1 MEKRNC
7 AVDGCNALEF
17 RSTGICNRHM
27 RDEIAL
33 REIDLEALREAA
45 QEESDN
51 AESKGEELRI
61 FMEKHGKELHNE
73 EDFECPRGCGNMS
86 YRELRVGEEFSL
98 EFAVGIPLLAIIY
111 FIGSF
116 VVYDHNPE
124 GASPS
129 HPSLI
134 ILALFGAVWIAS
146 IMYTYRDIKSKTHI
160 CNSCNGRMYEE
171 KAMAYIF
178 DEGSLSKLNSLMD
191 SMPPSSSDLQ
201 CPICDVRMRTFS
213 VPYTPA
219 DDHEGHRRGHGGVSF
234 DTDDMAVGL
243 AIALVVGAAKAI
255 VPNTKQKIQLDACRE
270 CRMFWFDRSE
280 KDELSYGIIG

>member
-1 MEKRNC
+1 M
-7 AVDGCNALEF
+7 
-17 RSTGICNRHM
+17 H
-27 RDEIAL
+27 DEIAL
-33 REIDLEALREAA
+33 REIDVEALRETT

-51 AESKGEELRI
+51 SEPKREGNAVSKGEELRI
-61 FMEKHGKELHNE
+61 FMEKRGKELHSE
-73 EDFECPRGCGNMS
+73 EKFECPRGCGKMS
-86 YRELRVGEEFSL
+86 YRELRVGEEVSL
-98 EFAVGIPLLAIIY
+98 AFALGIPLLAIIY

-116 VVYDHNPE
+116 IVYDHNPE

-129 HPSLI
+129 HPSII
-134 ILALFGAVWIAS
+134 ILTLFGAVWIAS
-146 IMYTYRDIKSKTHI
+146 TMYTYREIKSKTHI
-160 CNSCNGRMYEE
+160 CNYCNGRMYEE

-178 DEGSLSKLNSLMD
+178 DEESLSKLNSLID

-201 CPICDVRMRTFS
+201 CPICDVRMGTFS

-219 DDHEGHRRGHGGVSF
+219 DDHERHRRGHGGVSF

-243 AIALVVGAAKAI
+243 AISLVVAAAKAV
-255 VPNTKQKIQLDACRE
+255 VPDTEQKIQLDACKE